1 MRPLRVLGQFFVDLV
16 VGDDPKIALAVV
28 AAVGLAAMLLV
39 VGGAPASVVTV
50 VGAVLVVAGFSV
62 SLFLDTR

>member
-1 MRPLRVLGQFFVDLV
+1 VRPLRVLGQFFVDLV

>member
-16 VGDDPKIALAVV
+16 VGDDPKVALAVV
-28 AAVGLAAMLLV
+28 AAVGLAGLLLV

-50 VGAVLVVAGFSV
+50 IGAVLVVAGFSV

>member
-1 MRPLRVLGQFFVDLV
+1 MRPLRVLGQFLVDLV
-16 VGDDPKIALAVV
+16 FGDDPKIALAVV

-39 VGGAPASVVTV
+39 VVGAPGSVVTL

>member
-39 VGGAPASVVTV
+39 VVGAPGSVVTL

>member
-1 MRPLRVLGQFFVDLV
+1 MRSLRVLGQFFVDLV
-16 VGDDPKIALAVV
+16 VGDDPKVALAVV
-28 AAVGLAAMLLV
+28 AAVGLAGLLLV

-50 VGAVLVVAGFSV
+50 IGAVLVVAGFSV